1 MNEAKYMELLQ
12 SLQNCISIMLLL
24 QELKRNVVRTLL
36 NAQNVYWKALE
47 DNSGA
52 LELART
58 PKIRP
63 LTKLLQSALFK
74 IY

>member
-1 MNEAKYMELLQ
+1 MELLQ

-36 NAQNVYWKALE
+36 NSPNVYWKALE